1 MKSKM
6 FALLAMATC
15 LCVVPASRVCAAEI
29 NIVFFTAKHIQ
40 LPMNWKKDTLTY
52 RYTASFSTPGLDC
65 GEVFSYSVT
74 SASSNPNWYEIIPG
88 GLTHINPSSPMDVEG
103 TINTRYRDFSDGYYS
118 LLVSLSPTSP
128 QIWKSANSAP
138 TW

>member
-15 LCVVPASRVCAAEI
+15 LSVVPASRVHAAEI
-29 NIVFFTAKHIQ
+29 NIVFFTAKHVQ

-52 RYTASFSTPGLDC
+52 RFTASFSTAGIDC
-65 GEVFSYSVT
+65 HETFEYEVPV
-74 SASSNPNWYEIIPG
+74 SSGVPFWESIFTMDHVDPA
-88 GLTHINPSSPMDVEG
+88 SPMDVEG
-103 TINTRYRDFSDGYYS
+103 SINTRYRDMSGGIYKMFVYLD
-118 LLVSLSPTSP
+118 PTSP
-128 QIWKSANSAP
+128 LIWKISESAP